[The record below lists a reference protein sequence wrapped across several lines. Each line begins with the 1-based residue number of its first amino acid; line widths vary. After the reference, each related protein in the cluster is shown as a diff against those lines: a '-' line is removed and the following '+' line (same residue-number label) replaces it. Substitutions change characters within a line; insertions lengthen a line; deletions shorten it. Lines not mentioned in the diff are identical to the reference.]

1 MEVSISLHD
10 DGSVTDYNG
19 TGAFCE
25 PVGNVVGMHDSRFH
39 GRHHGSNDLDWELV
53 NMDDDDW

>member
-1 MEVSISLHD
+1 MMVEVYLITMVLAR
-10 DGSVTDYNG
+10 SVDPAAN
-19 TGAFCE
+19 E
-25 PVGNVVGMHDSRFH
+25 VGMHDSRFH